1 MSQAIKFNNPYLT
14 EELMAYIKNHYAL
27 NWKNSYHGIGH
38 WRRVEYN
45 GLMVAQT
52 NNADKLVVSLFA
64 YTHDSCR
71 QNEMRDQ
78 DHGYRA
84 KLFIENELQPKFLHL
99 PPHQLRLLTEA
110 CAFHTDGLTG
120 GDVTLQ
126 TCWDADRLDL
136 GRVGIKPRAKF
147 LCTPFAKQA
156 DVIET
161 AFERSQYPF
170 KSTQLGD

>member
-1 MSQAIKFNNPYLT
+1 MKRIVDFHNPFLT
-14 EELMAYIKNHYAL
+14 DELMDYIKAHYAL

-38 WRRVEYN
+38 WRRVEHN
-45 GLMVAQT
+45 GLMVAES
-52 NNADKLVVSLFA
+52 NDADKIVVSLFA

-71 QNEMRDQ
+71 RNEMRDQ

-84 KLFIENELQPKFLHL
+84 KIFIEQELQPKFLHL
-99 PPHQLRLLTEA
+99 PPHQLKLLTDA

-136 GRVGIKPRAKF
+136 GRVGIKPVSRY
-147 LCTPFAKQA
+147 LCTPYARQH
-156 DVIET
+156 DVIEA

-170 KSTQLGD
+170 RSSED